1 MPGPV
6 YQSFNSFSYTT
17 GTAATSHN
25 VTINKPSGVSNGD
38 VLFLTMGLR
47 QDDGVGRALST
58 DPVFD
63 AAYPWTKVRETAPY
77 NQSAQANRTWTY
89 FRYVANAAS
98 EPASY
103 TCTINYASAFAMVA
117 ATITARFSGAGPI
130 RPINASADFVDTG
143 LAVAFPQVTTTLPD
157 TLILFSSS
165 ARNLQ
170 TAFSFSG
177 GTPPTVIT
185 FLTATLTTTLSLGVA
200 YKAQSAA
207 GLSAA
212 ETGTWSGGGGSTA
225 NGTTAALASDLVA
238 STSWIRA

>member
-6 YQSFNSFSYTT
+6 YQSFNTSTYP
-17 GTAATSHN
+17 GAAAASHN
-25 VTINKPSGVSNGD
+25 VTVNKPSGVSDGD
-38 VLFLTMGLR
+38 ILFLTIGLR
-47 QDDGVGRALST
+47 QDDGVGRTLST
-58 DPVFD
+58 DLVFD
-63 AAYPWTKVRETAPY
+63 AAYPWTKVRETASY
-77 NQSAQANRTWTY
+77 NTSAQANRAWTY
-89 FRYVANAAS
+89 FRYVANAAG

-103 TCTINYASAFAMVA
+103 TCTINYASAFAIVA
-117 ATITARFSGAGPI
+117 ATITARFSGAGVVQ
-130 RPINASADFVDTG
+130 PINASANFVDTG

-170 TAFSFSG
+170 TAFSFS
-177 GTPPTVIT
+177 TATVIT
-185 FLTATLTTTLSLGVA
+185 FVTVTLTTTMSLGVA

>member
-1 MPGPV
+1 
-6 YQSFNSFSYTT
+6 
-17 GTAATSHN
+17 
-25 VTINKPSGVSNGD
+25 
-38 VLFLTMGLR
+38 MGLR
-47 QDDGVGRALST
+47 QDDGVSRALST
-58 DPVFD
+58 APVFD
-63 AAYPWTKVRETAPY
+63 AAYPWTKVRESEPY
-77 NQSAQANRTWTY
+77 NQTSTNRSWTY
-89 FRYVANAAS
+89 FRYVANAAG

-130 RPINASADFVDTG
+130 LPINSSAAFVDTG

-157 TLILFSSS
+157 TILLYSST

-185 FLTATLTTTLSLGVA
+185 FLTATLTTTFSLGMA

-207 GLSAA
+207 GLSVA

-225 NGTTAALASDLVA
+225 SGTTAALASDLVA

>member
-6 YQSFNSFSYTT
+6 FQSFASFSYTT

-38 VLFLTMGLR
+38 VLFLTIGLR
-47 QDDGVGRALST
+47 QDDGSARTLST
-58 DPVFD
+58 DLVFG
-63 AAYPWTKVRETAPY
+63 AAYPWTKVRESDPY
-77 NQSAQANRTWTY
+77 NQLATGRAWTY
-89 FRYVANAAS
+89 VRYVANAAG
-98 EPASY
+98 EPANY
-103 TCTINYASAFAMVA
+103 TCTINYASALAMVA

-130 RPINASADFVDTG
+130 RPINASANFVNTG

-157 TLILFSSS
+157 TILIYSST
-165 ARNLQ
+165 ARNPQ

-185 FLTATLTTTLSLGVA
+185 FLTATLTTTFSLGVA

-207 GLSAA
+207 GLSVA

-225 NGTTAALASDLVA
+225 SGTTTALASDLVA